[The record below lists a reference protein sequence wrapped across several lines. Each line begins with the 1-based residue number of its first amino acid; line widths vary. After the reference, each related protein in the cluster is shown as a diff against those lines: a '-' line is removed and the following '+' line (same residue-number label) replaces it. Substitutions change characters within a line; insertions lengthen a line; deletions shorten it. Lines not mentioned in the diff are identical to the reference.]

1 MSINSI
7 LFLDIEVN
15 IMDKEKNTSN
25 IFSIV
30 EGMSETDDSNLLK
43 CFESELKNVRYLT
56 FEELFSGFNSI
67 KAITFSYD
75 ISFINTLMYN
85 FDEGQ
90 IILGGN
96 YLVQK
101 DVKLNELLAEIC
113 TNAYQAGKAIKNHD
127 RLVELLSN
135 GDIEFRTPYY
145 VIDHRKIY
153 LLKADD
159 GRTRVISVSANMS
172 KKAWNNDQMEH
183 YDYDDSPMCYEEYL
197 KDFETAWDLSQEITM
212 AVISS
217 KKADDLVEGN
227 AVLRGIKETGKTVV
241 LKQPESD
248 VSFDNVQYVI
258 DHEKIKEDYKVVL
271 EGTNPKDKNGFFEIV
286 PKMIEKV
293 EYNQKK
299 LLQKKVKINNI
310 TERYPSLKFDLYN
323 TECCLNDSVLDLNP
337 SEESIRN
344 DIEELLHIY
353 ENFNQFVGNTEKLK
367 RVHYKL
373 MNAIFCSPFNA
384 KLRCAAKIKGIPTS
398 SLPLFSL
405 ISSETSNSGKSF
417 MVKAALKMMT
427 GKELDGVKACDYPKD
442 NVRTT
447 QLGCEGVPFF
457 IDEVDNSY
465 ISRIKDIIKN
475 PEKCE
480 DNQLDNMPML
490 LFASNDVLKP
500 EEPIRKRMVFF
511 TLDGA
516 LPSTIDKTA
525 YESRG
530 KAIIKKLG
538 TGFYRE
544 YLRRM
549 CERVKEEMDFIIHSK
564 DIPDEYYPDL
574 MALSSETFISII
586 KDYGYNIP
594 DYFGKLTWEEDY
606 SCDSNAYDVINEI
619 GEFIK
624 RNKKACRITK
634 TSVMIE
640 LGTDKSSQKTIESWK
655 NILPSELK
663 ASSQSTRESCRIM
676 IDRVELENKLG
687 YKLGGFSFLRR

>member
-1 MSINSI
+1 MDEEKQVSGI
-7 LFLDIEVN
+7 FTVADGRIE
-15 IMDKEKNTSN
+15 DE
-25 IFSIV
+25 
-30 EGMSETDDSNLLK
+30 EPNLLK
-43 CFESELKNVRYLT
+43 CFESELKDIKYMT
-56 FEELFSGFNSI
+56 FEELFLGFNSI

-75 ISFINTLMYN
+75 IGFINELMSN

-135 GDIEFRTPYY
+135 GDIEFRTPYF

-172 KKAWNNDQMEH
+172 RKAWNNDQMEH
-183 YDYDDSPMCYEEYL
+183 YDYDDSLLCYEEYL
-197 KDFETAWDLSQEITM
+197 KDFETAWSLSQEITM
-212 AVISS
+212 PVISS

-227 AVLRGIKETGKTVV
+227 AVLRGVKETGKTIV

-271 EGTNPKDKNGFFEIV
+271 EGINPKDKNGFFEII

-323 TECCLNDSVLDLNP
+323 GECYLNDSLMDLNP
-337 SEESIRN
+337 SQESVRS

-353 ENFNQFVGNTEKLK
+353 ENFNQFVGNTDKLK
-367 RVHYKL
+367 RVHFKL

-384 KLRCAAKIKGIPTS
+384 KLRCAAKIKGIPAS

-442 NVRTT
+442 YVRTT

-530 KAIIKKLG
+530 KAIVKKLG

-544 YLRRM
+544 YLKRM
-549 CERVKEEMDFIIHSK
+549 SEKVRNEMDFIIHSK
-564 DIPDEYYPDL
+564 NIPDEYYPDL
-574 MALSSETFISII
+574 MALSSDTIVSILEE
-586 KDYGYNIP
+586 YGYDVP
-594 DYFGKLTWEEDY
+594 DYFSKLTWEDDY
-606 SCDSNAYDVINEI
+606 SCDSNAIDVIHEI
-619 GEFIK
+619 GDFIK
-624 RNKKACRITK
+624 KNKKACYITK
-634 TSVMIE
+634 TSVIIE

-663 ASSQSTRESCRIM
+663 ASSQSTRESCRISM
-676 IDRVELENKLG
+676 DRAELENKLG
-687 YKLGGFSFLRR
+687 YKLGGFSFFHK